1 MKKLLI
7 VLTHCFIVTLM
18 VYGFCKL
25 VTIESAYTWKLW
37 MYYFF
42 VIVAPLGLF
51 YVNVVYWGK
60 EIKMFKVWL
69 WFRWSDIR
77 VWLRKVFRKYNTFG
91 LGIYVYQKGFGTLT
105 DGTYTVK
112 MAMVVQIFFWKFE
125 FIFQM

>member
-1 MKKLLI
+1 
-7 VLTHCFIVTLM
+7 
-18 VYGFCKL
+18 
-25 VTIESAYTWKLW
+25 
-37 MYYFF
+37 MYYFLT
-42 VIVAPLGLF
+42 IIAPLGLL
-51 YVNVVYWGK
+51 YIDIRYWGK
-60 EIKMFKVWL
+60 ELEEIL
-69 WFRWSDIR
+69 DDLR